1 MKINSIQYLMSQKG
15 FYIDIKLMRRLVSFL
30 ILTSLALTTIGC
42 VTVLKK
48 TELKPQRQRTLSRLK
63 TARLRLLG
71 DVEYSKD
78 KFDNELPFEI
88 VESEEEKSTRRY
100 KEFKLAPF
108 KDYDPPAD
116 YTLEV
121 ITNTL
126 QTESTSVWPSVL
138 TFYLYPRYYTMTVT
152 TSIRLRDLRTGS
164 IKVYFRQGEIKM
176 KEGVFVPG
184 ITANHKAPSDYS
196 LEQIRHIGNEI
207 AQDIYEP

>member
-1 MKINSIQYLMSQKG
+1 MKINSTQHLMSQKG
-15 FYIDIKLMRRLVSFL
+15 FSIDIKLMRRLVSFL
-30 ILTSLALTTIGC
+30 LVTSLALTNIGC
-42 VTVLKK
+42 VTILKK
-48 TELKPQRQRTLSRLK
+48 TELKPQRKKTLSRFK

-71 DVEYSKD
+71 EVEYSKD

-88 VESEEEKSTRRY
+88 VESEEEKS
-100 KEFKLAPF
+100 KGHKAVKLAPF

-116 YTLEV
+116 CTLEV
-121 ITNTL
+121 ITNTS

-152 TSIRLRDLRTGS
+152 TSMRLQNVKTGS
-164 IKVYFRQGEIKM
+164 TKVYFRQGEIKM

-184 ITANHKAPSDYS
+184 VTANHNAPSEYS